1 MNNFKY
7 QKKNK
12 PSEEVMNSFKDF
24 DKVLDQHKTISSAY
38 KSIWKYVFIATGAAG
53 ISISAFFLYTK
64 PTENNLSN
72 STPEI
77 TIREQVKVGTPEDQ
91 KPPLQDE
98 PIKVV
103 RESNVAQNEIKINT
117 KKNEKP
123 IVLKESKTVSII
135 DSTPLK
141 EDAQIETWYTL
152 NEKSKIE
159 TIQLPTLFVSNEAW
173 PVKIDKTTLV
183 KTPKMMAL
191 YQGINREIPIVNGT
205 AYITTEDATE
215 KPIGHKLKGN
225 VFPPGLIREIHKS
238 SEASI
243 LLLKDI
249 EFFIP
254 GRGRINAGDLKIKIH
269 QDKQYLKRF

>member
-12 PSEEVMNSFKDF
+12 SSEEVMNSFKDF

-64 PTENNLSN
+64 PTENNLHN
-72 STPEI
+72 NTPKI
-77 TIREQVKVGTPEDQ
+77 TIREKVKVDAPANQ
-91 KPPLQDE
+91 NIPPQNE
-98 PIKVV
+98 PVTFV
-103 RESNVAQNEIKINT
+103 RESNVAQNNIKISKT
-117 KKNEKP
+117 KNENP
-123 IVLKESKTVSII
+123 IVLKESNTVSKI
-135 DSTPLK
+135 DSTPFK

-152 NEKSKIE
+152 NVKSKKE

-173 PVKIDKTTLV
+173 PVKINKTTLV
-183 KTPKMMAL
+183 KTPKMMAV

-205 AYITTEDATE
+205 AYITTENATK
-215 KPIGHKLKGN
+215 KPIGYQLKGN

-238 SEASI
+238 SGASF

-269 QDKQYLKRF
+269 QDKKYLKRF